1 VTTRRR
7 LQARRLRLRGTP
19 PLQHNARVAQRKA
32 FRLSERRFVLT
43 FRLSERRF
51 VLTFRQLHRTLGALS
66 LGAQSASSA
75 IHGFN
80 NAFAAHTALVD
91 ILEAPTDPAF

>member
-7 LQARRLRLRGTP
+7 IQTRRLRLRGTP
-19 PLQHNARVAQRKA
+19 PLQHNARFAQRKA
-32 FRLSERRFVLT
+32 FRLSERRFVLA
-43 FRLSERRF
+43 FRR
-51 VLTFRQLHRTLGALS
+51 LHRTLGALS

-75 IHGFN
+75 VHGFN